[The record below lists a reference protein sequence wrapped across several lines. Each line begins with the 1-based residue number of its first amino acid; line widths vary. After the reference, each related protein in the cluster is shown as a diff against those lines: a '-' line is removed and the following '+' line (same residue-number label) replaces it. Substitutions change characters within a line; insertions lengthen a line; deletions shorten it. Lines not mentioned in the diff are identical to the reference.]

1 MSSQTHDFYTLKKV
15 STVLEELNEQGYSV
29 IDKFHNEE
37 KALAILDEVKNIH
50 AKGEMHKG
58 RLASTLSSQNIRG
71 DFVMW
76 VNGNV
81 KGAENIALHMRRT
94 DALLRQLNKIIS
106 YHRIEGRTQAMVACY
121 PGAETRYRKHV
132 DNPYQDGRCIT
143 TLYYLNKDYDR
154 TVNGGVL
161 RLYPH
166 GGVEYVDIEPIL
178 DRLVL
183 FWSDGRSP
191 HEVLPAHTLRY
202 AITLWYFDKD
212 ERDVE
217 HRRLNKLKEGD

>member
-50 AKGEMHKG
+50 AKGKMHKG

-106 YHRIEGRTQAMVACY
+106 YHRIEGRTKV
-121 PGAETRYRKHV
+121 
-132 DNPYQDGRCIT
+132 
-143 TLYYLNKDYDR
+143 
-154 TVNGGVL
+154 
-161 RLYPH
+161 
-166 GGVEYVDIEPIL
+166 
-178 DRLVL
+178 
-183 FWSDGRSP
+183 
-191 HEVLPAHTLRY
+191 
-202 AITLWYFDKD
+202 
-212 ERDVE
+212 
-217 HRRLNKLKEGD
+217 